1 MRLTAAPSAAPH
13 WRGGARGARVCD
25 GGSTMRGARVWA
37 PPALSCRGPPVPR
50 GDSVA
55 PNPVP
60 AHAGASTA
68 G

>member
-13 WRGGARGARVCD
+13 WRAASMAAWFCD
-25 GGSTMRGARVWA
+25 VGSTMRAALMR
-37 PPALSCRGPPVPR
+37 PPTSISYRCHRVPR

-60 AHAGASTA
+60 ARADASTA